1 MSETR
6 TEIPQNRVLV
16 VANRLPVT
24 ISQDNGEYVFRMS
37 SGGLVSAI
45 QALKNLE
52 MIWIGWPGKEIPD
65 QDKEVIKTKLYDTHR
80 IIPVFLDNATIEN
93 YYNGFSNK
101 VLWPLFHYISPNIES
116 ESVDAVEEQ
125 WNSYKYANS
134 MFAQAVADV
143 YQPNDL
149 IWVHDYHLML
159 CPKMI
164 RDLLKDRYEPHI
176 GWFLHTPFPSYEVYR
191 MLSYREEVLEGLLS
205 SNLLGF
211 HIAEYMRHF
220 LDACTRILGLPC
232 THKGVENVGLFSLYC
247 RTDAFPIGIEPH
259 NFSDKVHDPEVQTIY
274 QDFSQ
279 SWQNKKIILGVDR
292 LDYIK
297 GIPHKLLAFEQL
309 LNNHPEWVG
318 NLVLVQLAVPS
329 RTDVTEYQQLKSM
342 AHEIVGRIN
351 SSYGSLEHTPV
362 IYLDQSVNPKQLVAL
377 YRISDVML
385 VTSIRDGMNL
395 VSYEYIACQDGK
407 YGVLVLSEFAG
418 AAKVLGAGVI
428 LINPW
433 NIEETSE
440 ALHEALIMDEE
451 ERMSR
456 HEYCFNYIK
465 NASVHHWAANFL
477 KALEEASAASREE
490 MRQIPTSLSFR
501 NVESCDDNLR
511 LIVNGILNSSKVL
524 FIFEETGAFNP
535 RASVELW
542 DMSPNMVIQNSI
554 SDIADLPNVEI
565 LAISG
570 KKFED
575 SALKGLDMD
584 RVSVAVE
591 SGYQYKIRGSDD
603 WQYLVPDLETDWLE
617 PVMEVIKYFEERTP
631 GSYHYQTSV
640 TVDWSYSAS
649 HLDIG
654 SAQSRDLLI
663 HLRAG
668 PLMNAP
674 AEMVITGA
682 SNVQVRDTR
691 ISKAKMIENYITE
704 HKIEN
709 TLVCVIG
716 NFNWKDEEE
725 IYDMLKNFEASCE
738 DLKSYFIRIG
748 PLASYADFAF
758 KDHVAFS
765 RFVDEIPSLLGGA
778 KR

>member
-1 MSETR
+1 MF
-6 TEIPQNRVLV
+6 
-16 VANRLPVT
+16 RL
-24 ISQDNGEYVFRMS
+24 S

-45 QALKNLE
+45 QALKDLE

-65 QDKEVIKTKLYDTHR
+65 QDKPLIKSKLYEMHK
-80 IIPVFLDNATIEN
+80 IVPVFLDNKTIEN

-116 ESVDAVEEQ
+116 ESVDSVEEQ

-134 MFAQAVADV
+134 MFAHAVEEI

-159 CPKMI
+159 CPKII
-164 RDLLKDRYEPHI
+164 RDLLKERCEPHI

-205 SNLLGF
+205 SNLIGF

-232 THKGVENVGLFSLYC
+232 SHKGVENVGLFSLYV

-259 NFSDKVHDPEVQTIY
+259 NFSDKVDDPEVQAY
-274 QDFSQ
+274 YHEFAS
-279 SWQNKKIILGVDR
+279 SWENKKVILGVDR

-297 GIPHKLLAFEQL
+297 GIPLKLLAFEQL

-318 NLVLVQLAVPS
+318 NVVLAQLAVPS
-329 RTDVTEYQQLKSM
+329 RTDVSEYQQLKAM

-351 SSYGSLEHTPV
+351 STHGSLGYTPV
-362 IYLDQSVNPKQLVAL
+362 IYLDQSVTPKQLVAL
-377 YRISDVML
+377 YRVSDVML

-395 VSYEYIACQDGK
+395 VSYEYVACQEGK

-451 ERMSR
+451 ERISR
-456 HEYCFNYIK
+456 HEFCMNYIT
-465 NASVHHWAANFL
+465 NASVHHWAASYL
-477 KALEEASAASREE
+477 KSLEKAAAASREE

-501 NVESCDDNLR
+501 SVESCDDNLR
-511 LIVNGILNSSKVL
+511 LILNGIMNSDKVL
-524 FIFEETGAFNP
+524 LIFEETGVFNP
-535 RASVELW
+535 KSGELW
-542 DMSPNMVIQNSI
+542 DASPNLVIQNSI
-554 SDIADLPNVEI
+554 SDFADLPNLEV

-570 KKFED
+570 RRFED
-575 SALKGLDMD
+575 SALKGLDLD
-584 RVSVAVE
+584 RVSIALE
-591 SGYQYKIRGSDD
+591 SGYKYKMKESLD
-603 WQYLVPDLETDWLE
+603 WDLLVPDLETDWVE

-640 TVDWSYSAS
+640 TVDWSYSGA
-649 HLDIG
+649 HIDIG
-654 SAQSRDLLI
+654 ATQSRDLLI

-682 SNVQVRDTR
+682 STVQVRDTR
-691 ISKAKMIENYITE
+691 ISKAKMIEQFINQRRVDNI
-704 HKIEN
+704 
-709 TLVCVIG
+709 LVCVIG

-725 IYDMLKNFEASCE
+725 IYDMLKNLEGSSE
-738 DLKSYFIRIG
+738 EPKSMQSYFIRIG
-748 PLASYADFAF
+748 PQASYADFAF
-758 KDHVAFS
+758 KDHGAFS
-765 RFVDEIPSLLGGA
+765 RFIDEFPSMML
-778 KR
+778 RR